1 MDILS
6 QLLLLLGAGMAA
18 SLSYRNA
25 QALKEGP
32 QTHMMVI
39 SLSCTFVALA
49 SLAAL
54 TLTGAD
60 QDTQTLNRLLSNL
73 AIFAGLPLIA
83 SALVAL
89 AKGWEWSRAA
99 WGRWLL
105 VLFAM
110 FELCRRSGVGETYS
124 EGLMVVIS
132 ASWLFAAL
140 LLGQGLSRLLA
151 IASALLAGVSLVLFS
166 PFSLF
171 DASNDALYALTLAAA
186 LALLGNQSGRL
197 VTAS

>member
-1 MDILS
+1 MEILS

-25 QALKEGP
+25 QALKEGQ

-54 TLTGAD
+54 TLTGTD
-60 QDTQTLNRLLSNL
+60 QDTQTLNRMLSNL

-132 ASWLFAAL
+132 ASWLFAAM

-151 IASALLAGVSLVLFS
+151 IASALLAAVSLVLFS

-171 DASNDALYALTLAAA
+171 DASSDALYALTLAAA